1 MPTLQKEEHPMSQI
15 KTVYFSEHL
24 RQDYRA
30 IFNCLKSTLNR
41 YSYEVKTLKQT
52 KDIWVRDFM
61 PIVFDNKAIQYQY
74 MPDYL
79 IEDEAN
85 HRYLTN
91 PELPIK
97 EIGINADK
105 LALILDGGNVVKY
118 NGTVIMT
125 DKVFTENSNLTLK
138 ALKQKFPFIKRLI
151 IIPRD
156 PDSEE
161 IYGHAD
167 GMVRFIS
174 KNHLLINSQY
184 PDDFKNKLHKHLTDL
199 GFTCTELKVKED
211 TTYAC
216 GYINFLHLN
225 GLIIQPSIDKVNDA
239 YVKEQLKVLYP
250 DEKVELCD
258 AKALVKQG
266 GVFNCVSWEL

>member
-1 MPTLQKEEHPMSQI
+1 MSQI

-24 RQDYRA
+24 RQDHRTL
-30 IFNCLKSTLNR
+30 FNCLKATVNR
-41 YSYEVKTLKQT
+41 YNYEVKTLKQT
-52 KDIWVRDFM
+52 KDIWIRDFM
-61 PIVFDNKAIQYQY
+61 PILFDNKAIQYQY

-97 EIGINADK
+97 EMGLKTVK
-105 LALILDGGNVVKY
+105 LELILDGGNVVKY

-125 DKVFTENSNLTLK
+125 DKVFTENSDLFQEDLK
-138 ALKQKFPFIKRLI
+138 KKFPFIKRLI
-151 IIPRD
+151 VIPRD
-156 PDSEE
+156 PDVEE

-174 KNHLLINSQY
+174 DNHLLVNSQY
-184 PDDFKNKLHKHLTDL
+184 TKTFKKKLHTVLKEN
-199 GFTCTELKVKED
+199 GFKITELQVKEN
-211 TTYAC
+211 TKYAW
-216 GYINFLHLN
+216 GYINFLHLDS
-225 GLIIQPSIDKVNDA
+225 LIIQPSIDKVNDTC
-239 YVKEQLKVLYP
+239 VKEQLETLYP
-250 DEKVELCD
+250 NVTVELCD
-258 AKALVKQG
+258 AKALAKKG

>member
-1 MPTLQKEEHPMSQI
+1 MSQI

-24 RQDYRA
+24 RQDHRT
-30 IFNCLKSTLNR
+30 IFDCLKTILNK
-41 YSYEVKTLKQT
+41 YNYEVKTLKQT

-61 PIVFDNKAIQYQY
+61 PIVFDNKTIQYQY

-79 IEDEAN
+79 IENKTN

-91 PELPIK
+91 PKLPIN
-97 EIGINADK
+97 EIGLKADK
-105 LALILDGGNVVKY
+105 LELILDGGNVVKY

-125 DKVFTENSNLTLK
+125 DKVFTENNNLTLK

-161 IYGHAD
+161 VYGHAD

-174 KNHLLINSQY
+174 DNHLLVNSQY
-184 PDDFKNKLHKHLTDL
+184 PKTFKKKLHTVLKEHE
-199 GFTCTELKVKED
+199 FKITELQVNENTK
-211 TTYAC
+211 YAW
-216 GYINFLHLN
+216 GYINFFHLDS
-225 GLIIQPSIDKVNDA
+225 LIIQPSIDKVNDTC
-239 YVKEQLKVLYP
+239 VKEQLETLYP
-250 DEKVELCD
+250 NVTVELCD
-258 AKALVKQG
+258 AKALVKEG

>member
-1 MPTLQKEEHPMSQI
+1 MSQI

-24 RQDYRA
+24 QQNHSS
-30 IFNCLKSTLNR
+30 IFDCLKTILNR
-41 YSYEVKTLKQT
+41 YHYEVKTLKQT

-79 IEDEAN
+79 IEDKTN

-91 PELPIK
+91 PELPIN
-97 EIGINADK
+97 EIGLKADK
-105 LALILDGGNVVKY
+105 LELILDGGNVVKY

-125 DKVFTENSNLTLK
+125 DKIFTENSDLTLE
-138 ALKQKFPFIKRLI
+138 ALKQQFRFIKRLI

-161 IYGHAD
+161 VYGHAD

-174 KNHLLINSQY
+174 ENHLLVNSQY
-184 PDDFKNKLHKHLTDL
+184 PVDFKNKLHKHLTDL

-211 TTYAC
+211 TSYAW
-216 GYINFLHLN
+216 GYINFLHLD

-239 YVKEQLKVLYP
+239 YVTEQLKVLYP
-250 DEKVELCD
+250 NTKVELCE
-258 AKALVKQG
+258 AKALTKKG